1 MLVER
6 CTVTRTRDIG
16 IVQCHAITHPR
27 LSRPF
32 RTALAI
38 SERYHVRNNE
48 RQCTDHEDES
58 VSRLIPE
65 GKVTKHFDI
74 RASASHTVRH

>member
-1 MLVER
+1 MLVEG
-6 CTVTRTRDIG
+6 CTVTRARDIG

-27 LSRPF
+27 LSRPC

-38 SERYHVRNNE
+38 SEMYRVRNNE

-65 GKVTKHFDI
+65 GK
-74 RASASHTVRH
+74 SHKAL